1 MALHTKIGAEA
12 SKDRGGTALKAVML
26 VGGLGTRLRPLTLDT
41 KKELMPVAG
50 RPFLEHVLANLAKH
64 GVDEAILTTGY
75 LADAFETF
83 PSHHTHGV
91 KLTIV
96 REEEPLDTCGAVKNV
111 EHLLDGT
118 FLVCNG
124 DILTGLDISSL
135 VAYHRERETLG
146 TLTLKPVEDPSAYGL
161 VPVDDDGRI
170 ERFIEKPKTKEEVVT
185 DLINAGTYVLEPDA
199 LNYVPGGEPFS
210 FEGGVRSGGRVDVGL
225 FPLLLAE
232 GEALYGYVSR
242 DYWLDTGTPEKYIQA
257 NRDVLAGDVGLD
269 PAGLGSA
276 GRVWIGRGAE
286 VDPSASLAGP
296 CAVGGGCTV
305 ERGATIG
312 PYSSIGQRCRIGAG
326 AVVGESVL
334 HDDVIVGGG
343 TTVAGSVLGNEVRI
357 GPGCTVDDAVVG
369 AGVRI
374 GASNELR
381 RGIRLWPGVDVP
393 DRGITFRA
401 E

>member
-1 MALHTKIGAEA
+1 
-12 SKDRGGTALKAVML
+12 LKAVML

-50 RPFLEHVLANLAKH
+50 RPFLEHVLSNLAKH
-64 GVDEAILTTGY
+64 GVEEAILTTGY

-83 PSHHTHGV
+83 PVDRTHGV

-146 TLTLKPVEDPSAYGL
+146 TLTLKPVDDPSAYGL

-170 ERFIEKPKTKEEVVT
+170 ERFIEKPKTAEEVVT

-232 GEALYGYVSR
+232 GEALYGYVSH
-242 DYWLDTGTPEKYIQA
+242 DYWLDTGTPEKYLQA
-257 NRDVLAGDVGLD
+257 NRDVLEGDVGLD

-286 VDPSASLAGP
+286 IDPSASLVGP
-296 CAVGGGCTV
+296 CVVGAGCTV
-305 ERGATIG
+305 ERGATVG
-312 PYSSIGQRCRIGAG
+312 PHTSLGERCRVRAR
-326 AVVGESVL
+326 AVVRGSVL
-334 HDDVIVGGG
+334 HDDVDVGGE
-343 TTVAGSVLGNEVRI
+343 TIVEGSVLGNQARM
-357 GPGCTVDDAVVG
+357 GSGCVVDDAVVG

-381 RGIRLWPGVDVP
+381 RGIRLWPGVELP

-401 E
+401 G